1 MIYKLGSYK
10 NDIAPIPT
18 CHLSLY
24 FEKKKKKTL
33 KLSPQ
38 QMINCEKFYD
48 CLLNLLVIE
57 VMLYFMPIKKTK
69 LEPYIPIILERD
81 GNYNVIFWYRY
92 LFIFYFGITSLSLS
106 LSLSLSIYIYI
117 YILHSVCFVVTF
129 FTTSK
134 LHWKIKIFSF

>member
-10 NDIAPIPT
+10 NDIALIPT

-24 FEKKKKKTL
+24 FEKKKPL

-48 CLLNLLVIE
+48 CLLNFLVIE
-57 VMLYFMPIKKTK
+57 VMLYFMSIKKTK
-69 LEPYIPIILERD
+69 LEPYIPIILERA

-106 LSLSLSIYIYI
+106 LSIYIYI
-117 YILHSVCFVVTF
+117 YITLCLFCCYIFHNIK
-129 FTTSK
+129 TTSK
-134 LHWKIKIFSF
+134 DKNFQFLKLV

>member
-1 MIYKLGSYK
+1 MISHQYQL
-10 NDIAPIPT
+10 AT
-18 CHLSLY
+18 FLSILKK
-24 FEKKKKKTL
+24 EKTKKETL

-69 LEPYIPIILERD
+69 LEPYIPIILERA

-92 LFIFYFGITSLSLS
+92 LFIFYFGITSLSF
-106 LSLSLSIYIYI
+106 SLSLSIYIYI
-117 YILHSVCFVVTF
+117 YYTLFVLLLH
-129 FTTSK
+129 
-134 LHWKIKIFSF
+134 FSQHQNYIGR

>member
-18 CHLSLY
+18 CHFSLY
-24 FEKKKKKTL
+24 FEKKKKTL

-48 CLLNLLVIE
+48 CLLNFLVIE

-69 LEPYIPIILERD
+69 LEPYIPIILERA

-92 LFIFYFGITSLSLS
+92 LFIFYFRITSLSLS
-106 LSLSLSIYIYI
+106 LSLSLAL
-117 YILHSVCFVVTF
+117 YILHFVCFVVTF

-134 LHWKIKIFSF
+134 LHRKIKIFNF

>member
-24 FEKKKKKTL
+24 FEKKKKTL

-48 CLLNLLVIE
+48 CLLNFLVIE
-57 VMLYFMPIKKTK
+57 VILYFMPIKKTK
-69 LEPYIPIILERD
+69 LEPYIPIILERA
-81 GNYNVIFWYRY
+81 GNYNVIFW
-92 LFIFYFGITSLSLS
+92 
-106 LSLSLSIYIYI
+106 
-117 YILHSVCFVVTF
+117 
-129 FTTSK
+129 
-134 LHWKIKIFSF
+134 

>member
-1 MIYKLGSYK
+1 MILHQYQL
-10 NDIAPIPT
+10 AT
-18 CHLSLY
+18 FLSIL
-24 FEKKKKKTL
+24 KKKKKTL

-38 QMINCEKFYD
+38 QRINCEKFYD

-81 GNYNVIFWYRY
+81 GKYNVIFWYRY

-106 LSLSLSIYIYI
+106 IYI
-117 YILHSVCFVVTF
+117 YILHFVCFVVTF

-134 LHWKIKIFSF
+134 LHWKIKIFNF

>member
-18 CHLSLY
+18 CHISHY
-24 FEKKKKKTL
+24 FEKKITL

-57 VMLYFMPIKKTK
+57 VMLYFMPIKKK
-69 LEPYIPIILERD
+69 KK
-81 GNYNVIFWYRY
+81 NW
-92 LFIFYFGITSLSLS
+92 SL
-106 LSLSLSIYIYI
+106 IYQ
-117 YILHSVCFVVTF
+117 
-129 FTTSK
+129 
-134 LHWKIKIFSF
+134 

>member
-1 MIYKLGSYK
+1 MILHQYQLAT
-10 NDIAPIPT
+10 I
-18 CHLSLY
+18 LSILKKKR
-24 FEKKKKKTL
+24 KKKKKTL

-48 CLLNLLVIE
+48 CLLNFLVIE

-69 LEPYIPIILERD
+69 LEPYIPIILERA
-81 GNYNVIFWYRY
+81 GNYNVIFWYQY
-92 LFIFYFGITSLSLS
+92 LFIFYFRITSLS

-134 LHWKIKIFSF
+134 PHQKINIFNFQN